1 MKPVESKV
9 KTELAQNSFRRR
21 IRRPVVAV
29 AAVIAAHAAHAQFV
43 PPPTDR
49 VGSGKLLLTGGV
61 SQVEGAA
68 GGGLVPWAV
77 IGGYDTGGQWGAN
90 VHATRVRTQ
99 DFNLDTY
106 GVAVGVDDRLEL
118 TLAKQIFDTRAAGTA
133 LGLGENFKFEQ
144 DIFGAKVRIL
154 GDAVLDSDT
163 WMPQVAVGI
172 QHKQN
177 NQGDIVRAV
186 GARKSSGTDFYIS
199 ATKLFLAHSILVN
212 GTLRMTKANQFGLL
226 GFGGPNGDSYKPQA
240 ELSAAYLFRRD
251 LAAGAEFRTKPSNLA
266 FAREQNAKDVFVAW
280 APNKN
285 LALTAAYVDLG
296 DIATFRNQHGWY
308 LSGQAGF

>member
-1 MKPVESKV
+1 L
-9 KTELAQNSFRRR
+9 KTDVSHIHGRRR
-21 IRRPVVAV
+21 IAR
-29 AAVIAAHAAHAQFV
+29 HAAALAAALLAQGAQAQFV
-43 PPPTDR
+43 PPAPDR
-49 VGSGKLLLTGGV
+49 TGSGKLLLTGGV

-77 IGGYDTGGQWGAN
+77 ISGYDTGNQWGGN

-106 GVAVGVDDRLEL
+106 GVAVGVNDRLEL
-118 TLAKQIFDTRAAGTA
+118 TLSHQIFDTRAAGAA

-144 DIFGAKVRIL
+144 DIFGAKVRLL

-163 WMPQVAVGI
+163 WMPQVSVGF

-177 NQGDIVRAV
+177 QQGDIVRAV

-199 ATKLFLAHSILVN
+199 ATKLFLAQSILVN
-212 GTLRMTKANQFGLL
+212 GTVRMTKANQFGLL

-240 ELSAAYLFRRD
+240 ELSAAYLFRKD
-251 LAAGAEFRTKPSNLA
+251 LAAGAEFRTKPDNLA

-280 APNKN
+280 APNKH
-285 LALTAAYVDLG
+285 LSLTAAYVDLG

>member
-1 MKPVESKV
+1 LKSD
-9 KTELAQNSFRRR
+9 QSHIRR
-21 IRRPVVAV
+21 IRRHVSRP
-29 AAVIAAHAAHAQFV
+29 AAAITAALVAHAAQAQFV

-49 VGSGKLLLTGGV
+49 MGSGKLLLTGGV

-106 GVAVGVDDRLEL
+106 GVTVGIDDRLEL
-118 TLAKQIFDTRAAGTA
+118 TLAKQIFDTRAAGAT
-133 LGLGENFKFEQ
+133 LGLGQDFKFEQ
-144 DIFGAKVRIL
+144 DVFGAKVRL
-154 GDAVLDSDT
+154 MGDAVLDADT
-163 WMPQVAVGI
+163 WMPQVSVGV
-172 QHKQN
+172 QFKQN
-177 NQGDIVRAV
+177 HQGAVVRAV
-186 GARKSSGTDFYIS
+186 GANQDSGTDFYVS
-199 ATKLFLAHSILVN
+199 ATKLFLAQSVLVN

-226 GFGGPNGDSYKPQA
+226 GFGGPNADRYKPQA
-240 ELSAAYLFRRD
+240 ELSAAYLFRKD
-251 LAAGAEFRTKPSNLA
+251 LAAGAEFRTKPNNLA
-266 FAREQNAKDVFVAW
+266 FAREQSAKDVFVAW
-280 APNKN
+280 APNKH